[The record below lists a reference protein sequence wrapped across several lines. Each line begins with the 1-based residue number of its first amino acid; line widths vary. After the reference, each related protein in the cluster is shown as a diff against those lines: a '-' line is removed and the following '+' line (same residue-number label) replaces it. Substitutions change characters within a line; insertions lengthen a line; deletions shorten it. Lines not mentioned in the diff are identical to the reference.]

1 MATQILVPL
10 ERDDRVEEI
19 IPYIEQVTQPGM
31 EVVFLAPYHMDR
43 SMVAYRGDLKS
54 YSGAAD
60 IDDGEIS
67 WWRDLRTTMES
78 ERQTKF
84 AMNLPGQLSLGKQR
98 TPSQERHF
106 PECEYSWAN
115 QKRLYQ
121 EIIFPFCEP
130 LCKKGCEVRVAL
142 YTGSLRK
149 ALTNY
154 KLNKDVRL
162 ILLRGGIGLWIT
174 SFIQRIIP
182 TFGLFKLNECVP
194 MLLLLLYPN

>member
-1 MATQILVPL
+1 MAPQILVAL

-19 IPYIEQVTQPGM
+19 IPYIEQITQPGM

-43 SMVAYRGDLKS
+43 STVAYRGDLKS
-54 YSGAAD
+54 SSGAAD

-78 ERQTKF
+78 ERQTRL

-106 PECEYSWAN
+106 PDCEYSWQN
-115 QKRLYQ
+115 QRRLFQ
-121 EIIFPFCEP
+121 ETIFPLCEP
-130 LCKKGCEVRVAL
+130 LRKKGCEVSVAL
-142 YTGSLRK
+142 YMGSLRK
-149 ALTNY
+149 ALKDY
-154 KLNKDVRL
+154 RLNKDVRL

-182 TFGLFKLNECVP
+182 TFGLFKLTECVP
-194 MLLLLLYPN
+194 MLLLLL